1 MEKRRRCTIAGITVQ
16 CSTLSVYTPLAKDS
30 TNINDDDGK
39 YIMNNDDDD
48 DAKTYQSAAGLF
60 PLFWRFPEKLVR
72 LGHGAVTYTRIDIL
86 CTYISIDV

>member
-1 MEKRRRCTIAGITVQ
+1 MN
-16 CSTLSVYTPLAKDS
+16 TPLAKDS

-72 LGHGAVTYTRIDIL
+72 LGHGAVTYICTCRYTV
-86 CTYISIDV
+86 CTYICIYTYTVQHRNSSV